1 MTELSAANSEVILP
15 DNADV
20 TFIVEITCDNEIIV
34 EYTKEVQPL
43 ALNRTTNELTGIA
56 NILIT
61 EFGYESCKVTSRL
74 GKLTIPEAAVDALL
88 EAATSICNGC

>member
-1 MTELSAANSEVILP
+1 MKSTKIIKHILVTFVIYFFYMTELSAANSEVILP

-56 NILIT
+56 NIL
-61 EFGYESCKVTSRL
+61 K
-74 GKLTIPEAAVDALL
+74 
-88 EAATSICNGC
+88 